1 MDGLRLFDT
10 YSFLLSTCDAQS
22 VGEIL
27 SQIEG
32 DRRLAD
38 SAKNALAFIAAARIL
53 LARSVATT

>member
-1 MDGLRLFDT
+1 MDGLRLFYT
-10 YSFLLSTCDAQS
+10 YSFLLSTCEPES

-27 SQIEG
+27 SQIEE